1 MKDSKDK
8 TTLKAPGLKAL
19 RLSKVNLPNQLTLL
33 RVLLV
38 PVFYFL
44 FTADS
49 LVAQWCS
56 LAVFIGACVT
66 DYYDGKIAH
75 QRRMETPFGKIMDPL
90 ADKLL
95 LMTALV
101 SLVQIGMVPAWMV
114 VLILWRELAVTGL
127 RTLAAVRQ
135 KVVAAD
141 FWGKLKTAFQMAA
154 VITCL
159 VLVVVQNTLNTVSAT
174 WMETLQAAGTT
185 GDWLAFLLNTNALP
199 YWMMCVAAFWSL
211 YSGVNYFLV
220 NWEMIRQEL
229 ENEEEAV

>member
-1 MKDSKDK
+1 MKDAKDVPE
-8 TTLKAPGLKAL
+8 LNPAASRLKAL
-19 RLSKVNLPNQLTLL
+19 RLKKVNLPNQLTLL

-56 LAVFIGACVT
+56 LAAFIGASIT
-66 DYYDGKIAH
+66 DYYDGKIARL
-75 QRRMETPFGKIMDPL
+75 RRMETAFGKVMDPL

-95 LMTALV
+95 MMTALV

-114 VLILWRELAVTGL
+114 VLILWREFAVTGL

-135 KVVAAD
+135 KVMAAD
-141 FWGKLKTAFQMAA
+141 FWGKLKTVAQMVA
-154 VITCL
+154 VTTCL
-159 VLVVVQNTLNTVSAT
+159 VLVVVQNTLNTISAT
-174 WMETLQAAGTT
+174 WMDTLQAAGNF
-185 GDWLAFLLNTNALP
+185 GDWAAFLLNTNALP
-199 YWMMCVAAFWSL
+199 YWMMCIAAFWSL

-220 NWEMIRQEL
+220 NWEMIREEL
-229 ENEEEAV
+229 ENE